1 MLLFKNDLAF
11 RMLKWSLKLY
21 CKGSINDKLRK
32 FSTMMSKNIPSIQET
47 ESIFQ
52 GLRHFADN
60 DQKSYT
66 FRKKKL
72 ELLKKI
78 VLANADAIAEAIG
91 KDLGKHQFETYL
103 SDVGVI
109 AEEINFILKNLKM
122 WMQPEEV
129 PTPMAIFP
137 STNTT
142 LYHEPKG
149 VVLIFSPWNYPVNL
163 SLIPLAGAVAAG
175 NAVLLKPAH
184 ETPNAAA
191 IIEKIISEVFDK
203 KHVSVIQGEG
213 KAIGPLLL
221 DNFRFDH
228 IFFTGSPQVGKWI
241 MEKAAKNLTPVTL
254 ELGGKSPVIIDKN
267 SNLKIAVNRI
277 IWGKMFSAGQ
287 TCIAPDYALVHED
300 VKEDFLKL
308 AKEKIHSFYGPNPQ
322 ESPYLARIVSKERCE
337 KLAGYLNQGKIIH
350 GGNYDIEKK
359 YIEPTLIEINDLET
373 PVMMEEIFGPILPVI
388 SWKSRDEILHII
400 RKNRYPLACYVYST
414 DKKFSDFVIRHVEF
428 GSGCIND
435 NLVQFVNNKLPFG
448 GIQNSGVGR
457 YHGKFSF
464 DAFSHTKGVVKTMSN
479 VDHSLKYPPYSNW
492 KMKLSKWFL
501 E

>member
-1 MLLFKNDLAF
+1 
-11 RMLKWSLKLY
+11 
-21 CKGSINDKLRK
+21 
-32 FSTMMSKNIPSIQET
+32 MSKNNLTIADT
-47 ESIFQ
+47 NAIFQ
-52 GLRHFADN
+52 DLRHFADN
-60 DQKSYT
+60 GQKSYN

-72 ELLKKI
+72 ELLKKT

-109 AEEINFILKNLKM
+109 AEEINFILKNLKI

-137 STNTT
+137 STSTT

-184 ETPNAAA
+184 ETPHAAT
-191 IIEKIISEVFDK
+191 IIEKIVREVFEQN
-203 KHVSVIQGEG
+203 HVSVIRGEG
-213 KAIGPLLL
+213 KIVGPLLL
-221 DNFRFDH
+221 DNYRFDH

-300 VKEDFLKL
+300 IKDEFIRL
-308 AKEKIHSFYGPNPQ
+308 AIEKIQTFYGQNPQ

-337 KLAGYLNQGKIIH
+337 KLIGFLKHGKIIH
-350 GGNYDIEKK
+350 GGNYDIENK
-359 YIEPTLIEINDLET
+359 YIEPTLIEVYDLET
-373 PVMMEEIFGPILPVI
+373 PVMKEEIFGPILPVI
-388 SWKSRDEILHII
+388 AWKSNDEVLEII

-414 DKKFSDFVIRHVEF
+414 NKKFSDFIIQHVEF

-464 DAFSHTKGVVKTMSN
+464 DTFSHTKGVVKTMSN
-479 VDHSLKYPPYSNW
+479 IDHSLKYPPYSSW
-492 KMKLSKWFL
+492 KMKLSRLFL

>member
-1 MLLFKNDLAF
+1 
-11 RMLKWSLKLY
+11 
-21 CKGSINDKLRK
+21 
-32 FSTMMSKNIPSIQET
+32 MSKNIITIQET
-47 ESIFQ
+47 DEIIR
-52 GLRHFADN
+52 GLRDFADN
-60 DQKSYT
+60 GQRSYA

-72 ELLKKI
+72 ELLRKA

-109 AEEINFILKNLKM
+109 AEEISFILKNLKM
-122 WMQPEEV
+122 WMQPEDV
-129 PTPMAIFP
+129 STPMAIFP
-137 STNTT
+137 STKTT

-163 SLIPLAGAVAAG
+163 SLIPLAGAIAAG
-175 NAVLLKPAH
+175 NTVLLKPAH

-191 IIEKIISEVFDK
+191 VISKIVHEVFEK
-203 KHVSVIQGEG
+203 THVSVIEGEG
-213 KAIGPLLL
+213 KIIGPLLL
-221 DNFRFDH
+221 DNYRFDH

-254 ELGGKSPVIIDKN
+254 ELGGKSPVIVDKN
-267 SNLKIAVNRI
+267 SNLKTAVTRI

-300 VKEDFLKL
+300 IKEEFIKL
-308 AKEKIHSFYGPNPQ
+308 AIERIHSFYGANPE

-337 KLAGYLNQGKIIH
+337 KLTGYLKQGTIIH
-350 GGNYDIEKK
+350 GGFYDIEKK
-359 YIEPTLIEINDLET
+359 YIEPTLLEIHDLEA
-373 PVMMEEIFGPILPVI
+373 PVMKEEIFGPILPLI
-388 SWKSRDEILHII
+388 TWKSKDAILQII

-414 DKKFSDFVIRHVEF
+414 DKKFSDYIIQHVEF

-464 DAFSHTKGVVKTMSN
+464 DAFSHTKGVVNTLSN
-479 VDHSLKYPPYSNW
+479 IDHNLKYPPYSSW